1 MFRIV
6 GYHVPLSAI
15 SSPERLATAC
25 RKLNISPTTCES
37 NQRQTSASD
46 DPIPGKTSLGF
57 NPAIYSSELDE
68 DGMKKQASFSN
79 NDFNRDSYKDTIL
92 QKLTKSDVRV
102 LIKTAEEFSQA
113 DRFIRVFPRAK
124 SHKYFRFFDSLS
136 YYDKLLDAFEHTYGD
151 SYEEGIEFI
160 NKYCQ
165 KKVHLS

>member
-15 SSPERLATAC
+15 SSPKRLATAC

-37 NQRQTSASD
+37 NQHQTCSH

-57 NPAIYSSELDE
+57 NPAIYSTELDE

-113 DRFIRVFPRAK
+113 NRFIRVFPRAK
-124 SHKYFRFFDSLS
+124 SHEYFRFFDSLS
-136 YYDKLLDAFEHTYGD
+136 YYDKLLDAYEYAYSD
-151 SYEEGIEFI
+151 SYEEGIKLI
-160 NKYCQ
+160 NQYCQ